1 MTPPRLLQEAW
12 QVKRWGVLPE
22 AGGLRDQPAGLLA
35 KMATVLDVYT
45 ANKAYYDAL
54 MTYDDPRQLAG
65 WESRNNEIMT
75 IVRETTR
82 LREALKKAAEVDC
95 GD

>member
-22 AGGLRDQPAGLLA
+22 AGGLRDQPAGLLVR
-35 KMATVLDVYT
+35 MAAVLDVYT

-54 MTYDDPRQLAG
+54 MTYDNPDHLAA
-65 WESRNNEIMT
+65 WESRNRDVMD
-75 IVRETTR
+75 IVKETTR
-82 LREALKKAAEVDC
+82 LRERLKKTEADR
-95 GD
+95 G